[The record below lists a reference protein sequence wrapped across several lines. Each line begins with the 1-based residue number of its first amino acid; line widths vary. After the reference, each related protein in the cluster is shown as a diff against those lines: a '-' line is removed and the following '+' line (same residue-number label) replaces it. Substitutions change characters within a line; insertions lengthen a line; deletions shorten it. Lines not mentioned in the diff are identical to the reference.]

1 MPSVPSKR
9 FRSSLPRA
17 NLNPL
22 LGDAPARQEE
32 GVGVKGHI
40 RKRGV
45 SWEYIID
52 IGIAAAQRC
61 QGCGRRFWVE
71 REPKSAC
78 PKCGGKLV
86 EGEERRRATQAG
98 FGSKRDCQSAMAK
111 VIGAIDEQR
120 FVLPVRLTL
129 REYLEKEWLPAITST
144 VRATTYR
151 SYRGHIECHIVPAL
165 GSVQLQR
172 LNGALFNAFYAKLA
186 KEGRYHSEIS
196 LSPATI
202 RRIHATL
209 HRALRDAVR
218 WNRLSVNPVDA
229 ADPPKASAEQRK
241 LPAWSAQQLFA
252 FLESVR
258 EDRLYGLWHF
268 LAMTGCRRGEALG
281 LQWGNVDLENAR
293 VTIDKALVEVGEEVQ
308 LSEPKSAR
316 GRRTIALDPETLA
329 VLRAHHR
336 AQAQERLR
344 CGASWHDTGFVFVTE
359 DGCSLTPWRIS
370 TAFQQLRRRAGL
382 PQIPLHGLRHTYATV
397 ALSSG
402 INPRIVSGR
411 LGHSTV
417 AFTLDVYSH
426 VLPQADEEAAV
437 RIAALVRPRS

>member
-1 MPSVPSKR
+1 VTRVRVKKK
-9 FRSSLPRA
+9 
-17 NLNPL
+17 
-22 LGDAPARQEE
+22 
-32 GVGVKGHI
+32 GVGMKGHI

-52 IGIAAAQRC
+52 VGVAAAQRC
-61 QGCGRRFWVE
+61 QGCGQRFWVD
-71 REPKSAC
+71 RKPRSAC
-78 PKCGGKLV
+78 PKCGGKLL
-86 EGEERRRATQAG
+86 ETEERRRATQAG
-98 FGSKRDCQSAMAK
+98 FASKKDCQSAMTK

-129 REYLEKEWLPAITST
+129 HEYLEKEWLPAIAST

-151 SYRGHIECHIVPAL
+151 SYRGHIEFHIVPAL

-172 LNGALFNAFYAKLA
+172 LNGAMFNAFYAKLA
-186 KEGRYHSEIS
+186 KEGRYHSETG

-241 LPAWSAQQLFA
+241 LPAWSGQQLFA

-258 EDRLYGLWHF
+258 VERLYGLWHF

-281 LQWGNVDLENAR
+281 LQWCNIDLENAR

-316 GRRTIALDPETLA
+316 GRRTIALDPETVG

-336 AQAQERLR
+336 FQAQERLR
-344 CGASWHDTGFVFVTE
+344 CGATWTDSGFVFTE
-359 DGCSLTPWRIS
+359 DDGCSLTPWRIS
-370 TAFQQLRRRAGL
+370 MAFQQLRRRAGL
-382 PQIPLHGLRHTYATV
+382 PQIPLHGLRHTYASV

-437 RIAALVRPRS
+437 RIAALVRPRG